1 MPFQLPASFNPG
13 DQYTN
18 LNVNAVAAAINA
30 LVNGIRTA
38 SVATNESTTSTTFTD
53 LATVTD
59 TVTVTIG
66 QSGVAFVML
75 SALISTAS
83 GYGGDM
89 GFALSGAN
97 TQAANV
103 LNAIVVNAVLTGV
116 SGCDHQV
123 GGTFFVQGLV
133 PGATTFKAKY
143 AASGGASYPAQFANR
158 QITVFPFP

>member
-1 MPFQLPASFNPG
+1 MPFSLPANYQPG
-13 DQYTN
+13 DQYS
-18 LNVNAVAAAINA
+18 NVAANNVAAAINTI
-30 LVNGIRTA
+30 VNGIRTA
-38 SVATNESTTSTTFTD
+38 SVATNESTTSSTFTD

-75 SALISTAS
+75 SALITTAA

-97 TQAANV
+97 TVAANT
-103 LNAIVVNAVLTGV
+103 LNAIVVNAVLTGT

-133 PGATTFKAKY
+133 PGVTTFKAKY
-143 AASGGASYPAQFANR
+143 LASGGASYPAQFANR